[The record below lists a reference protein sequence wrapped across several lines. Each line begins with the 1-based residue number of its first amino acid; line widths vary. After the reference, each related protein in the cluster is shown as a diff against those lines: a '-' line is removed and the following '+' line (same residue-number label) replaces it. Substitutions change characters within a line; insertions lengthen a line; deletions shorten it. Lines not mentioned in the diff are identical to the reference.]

1 MHMSKA
7 KKKRGMGKVVP
18 NIRVPFYQES
28 KNFPSAKLTSA
39 HILLAQVM
47 SQVSASSESSE
58 ESKQVTGHVTIL
70 NKTGKKMGSWI

>member
-18 NIRVPFYQES
+18 NTWVPFYQES
-28 KNFPSAKLTSA
+28 KNFPSAKMTSA

-58 ESKQVTGHVTIL
+58 ETKQVTRHVAIL
-70 NKTGKKMGSWI
+70 NKTGKKTGSWI